1 MNRNVYIHSICS
13 TRVTSRPEKGF
24 YDLCLEVGRT
34 VLDTVSP
41 LRIDS
46 FYVASMDP
54 SLFGVTGEIAAS
66 LTSELDMLPRETLG
80 IRGTSS
86 AGGIGVIPAYK
97 DIVSGRY
104 SYTLL
109 ISCEQMNQV
118 VGKNNEAEPAAAA
131 DPKNKNAVQQLLR
144 GVIDPTEQ
152 VYGLSM
158 ILIGDMYEKALLRYL
173 GMSKKTFLE
182 LIPKVTAAMYGRAS
196 HYPYAH
202 FHGNAKTSGDYEA
215 SPWISPHY
223 RRDDVVPPSTA
234 ACAMVLSSTPPAS
247 PVNNRIVR
255 LRGIGQGVTHPA
267 LTRRFGPITSSPSI
281 RRAIYELARR
291 SSIPFAAL
299 REVDLAFPHDAFPSI
314 SRMILKEAGFTHDES
329 IAGLLDGRFNPCG
342 GLVKCG
348 HPVGCSGEL
357 QLVRAFQQMTHDKSA
372 IPDAIQKRPANRAFT
387 VSVGAALTN
396 IIATYLDAYDKGSE
410 PKPGPVEADGFNEKE
425 FKEFL
430 DLTGGYDRYERAMD
444 RIPADSGIVLTNT
457 RSDLGW
463 VNLVQTRNV
472 KVMALGEEE
481 LEIGAVVEHRTR
493 TDGLNEIKRVVS
505 ERVEDDFLR
514 ALGVIP

>member
-1 MNRNVYIHSICS
+1 
-13 TRVTSRPEKGF
+13 
-24 YDLCLEVGRT
+24 

-54 SLFGVTGEIAAS
+54 SLFGVTGEITAS

-97 DIVSGRY
+97 DIASGRY
-104 SYTLL
+104 AYTLL
-109 ISCEQMNQV
+109 ISCEQMNRV
-118 VGKNNEAEPAAAA
+118 VGKDDIPESVGRAGIVGRA
-131 DPKNKNAVQQLLR
+131 DIVDADRKNAVQQLLR

-173 GMSKKTFLE
+173 GISKRTFLE
-182 LIPKVTAAMYGRAS
+182 LIPRITAAMYERAS

-215 SPWISPHY
+215 SPWVSPHY

-234 ACAMVLSSTPPAS
+234 ACAMVLSSKPPAS
-247 PVNNRIVR
+247 PVNGRIVR

-267 LTRRFGPITSSPSI
+267 LTRRFGPVTSSPSL

-291 SSIPFAAL
+291 ASIPLSAM
-299 REVDLAFPHDAFPSI
+299 REVDIGYPHDAFPSI

-357 QLVRAFQQMTHDKSA
+357 QLVRAFQQMTYDRSA
-372 IPDAIQKRPANRAFT
+372 IPDAIQRRPADRAFT

-410 PKPGPVEADGFNEKE
+410 PEPGPVTGKGLDENE

-430 DLTGGYDRYERAMD
+430 DLAGGYDRYERAMD
-444 RIPADSGIVLTNT
+444 RIPADSGIVLTST
-457 RSDLGW
+457 RSELGW
-463 VNLVQTRNV
+463 INLVQTRNV
-472 KVMALGEEE
+472 KIMALGEEE

-493 TDGLNEIKRVVS
+493 TDGLNEIARVVS
-505 ERVEDDFLR
+505 EQVDDDFQR
-514 ALGVIP
+514 ALGIIP